1 MKKVSLADYLAGHGT
16 QERLADA
23 LGCNQSAVS
32 QMQRSSRKIFVLI
45 HDDGRL
51 EAIEERQVP
60 ARPKSSIQAA

>member
-1 MKKVSLADYLAGHGT
+1 MNKVSLADYLANHGT
-16 QERLADA
+16 QEKLAEG

-32 QMQRSSRKIFVLI
+32 QMQRSGRKIFVVI
-45 HDDGRL
+45 HEDGRL